1 MHADVRFMGHW
12 CLFPGRG
19 GGEGG
24 AVKARRLVT
33 KEDKALA
40 GGGGLSWPRSR
51 CEGLSSL
58 L

>member
-12 CLFPGRG
+12 CLFPGQG
-19 GGEGG
+19 GGGRG
-24 AVKARRLVT
+24 SGQGKKAGHQRGQSLG
-33 KEDKALA
+33 